1 MVRGVQASDGLLWW
15 AYEVGFL
22 HGSGEQVWK
31 PVSFLLVPLAFGI
44 RFFRVLRGS
53 LALHGLPCVY
63 LAVWF
68 SAASREGLCVP
79 LSVPVEEAFLPFLR
93 LLARIGSI

>member
-1 MVRGVQASDGLLWW
+1 MHIGLIVCIFRSGASWLRPPWNFPGLPFLLALWCGACMVRWVQASDGLLWW

-31 PVSFLLVPLAFGI
+31 PVSFLLVPLAFGM

-63 LAVWF
+63 
-68 SAASREGLCVP
+68 
-79 LSVPVEEAFLPFLR
+79 
-93 LLARIGSI
+93 